1 MSTVT
6 ANNGSAITSAWDA
19 NRPDHFA
26 ALLNKH
32 NEGLPWIA
40 QISSMGWER
49 EVDSNPYYHHEDTPA
64 HRTIVVDANVVDPGA
79 GNDLVFVLDATSLDS
94 ANRYYVQVGDQLR
107 MNNNRTGIVTDITVT
122 GGGATVTLTVS
133 PNLSTATL
141 GAVSAGDVLA
151 VNSNAFAEGTDQPA
165 GRVTPSVRYENYP
178 QITKQTINISGTELT
193 NATWYTSQT
202 DDNGEVLSVWNTQLL
217 PAEIRHLK
225 AMSGACLFSEKTT
238 ATIPDPTAFNT
249 NNLYTTH
256 GLFPELGD
264 QGIQLAVATSTFT
277 LANLTT
283 AAIGMDRQYAH
294 DTNVLTYLGHLRYNA
309 MEDTLSAQFQD
320 ANISATAKAFNEQL
334 GIESLTG
341 TLNFKYL
348 HARSRTFAFKQINE
362 FRDPSVANF
371 DDSPIPDHGFFCGS
385 GKVMDPKSKGRNNKI
400 CFTYK
405 KRGTYSRRMQVWTN
419 GVADERIKI
428 GSVDAKNMYW
438 LSEYGN
444 ETFAANQIVFL
455 YRS

>member
-1 MSTVT
+1 MNPVV
-6 ANNGSAITSAWDA
+6 ANNGSAITSAWEA
-19 NRPDHFA
+19 NRPDQYA
-26 ALLNKH
+26 QLLNKH
-32 NEGLPWIA
+32 NEGMPWIA
-40 QISSMGWER
+40 QITSLGWER
-49 EVDSNPYYHHEDTPA
+49 SVDSNPYFHHEDTPA
-64 HRTIVVDANVVDPGA
+64 HTTIVVDANVADAGA
-79 GNDLVFVLDATSLDS
+79 GNDLVFVLDALSLDAS
-94 ANRYYVQVGDQLR
+94 NRYYVQVGDQIR
-107 MNNNRTGIVTDITVT
+107 MNNNHTGVITDITVS
-122 GGGATVTLTVS
+122 GGGATVTVTVT

-141 GAVSAGDVLA
+141 GAVTAGDVLA

-165 GRVTPSVRYENYP
+165 GRVTPTVKYENYP
-178 QITKQTINISGTELT
+178 QIMKQTINISGTELT
-193 NATWYTSQT
+193 NATWYTSQS
-202 DDNGEVLSVWNTQLL
+202 DGGSVTSIWNVQLL

-225 AMSGACLFSEKTT
+225 AISGACLFSEKTT
-238 ATIPDPTAFNT
+238 STIADPTGYNS

-264 QGIQLAVATSTFT
+264 QGIQLGATTSTFT

-294 DTNVLTYLGHLRYNA
+294 DTNVLCYLGHLRYNA

-320 ANISATAKAFNEQL
+320 ANISATSKAFNEQL

-348 HARSRTFAFKQINE
+348 HARSRTFGFKQINE

-385 GKVMDPKSKGRNNKI
+385 GKVMDPKSKARNNKI

-405 KRGTYSRRMQVWTN
+405 KSGTYSRRMEVWSN

-428 GSVDAKNMYW
+428 GSVDAKNMFW
-438 LSEYGN
+438 LSECGN
-444 ETFAANQIVFL
+444 ETFAANQMVFM